1 MTLINKWILHLGAKI
16 LIIGSNALPL
26 NKLPH
31 PFSKTAVFCPTSP
44 LTLTV
49 FVCLFPL
56 GIQVNRDNSPYQ
68 GCGEPGPLSMTHGRF
83 HQKKKETEVKQ
94 FTFLSCSLSYTNSVI
109 AYTQQLEVAYQ
120 VTALLHTCTCTLKFI
135 LTQSFRVTQIR
146 QRKSFFARHAS
157 TVEYGRSCRQLVVLS
172 ATGHNWGHLGLV
184 VWNVI
189 YVLDRFL
196 FSIYRMNLIV

>member
-1 MTLINKWILHLGAKI
+1 MEFKD
-16 LIIGSNALPL
+16 
-26 NKLPH
+26 
-31 PFSKTAVFCPTSP
+31 FSRTSP
-44 LTLTV
+44 KIQGLFRTVRTL
-49 FVCLFPL
+49 FKH
-56 GIQVNRDNSPYQ
+56 DSW
-68 GCGEPGPLSMTHGRF
+68 PLSLEAKGNSS
-83 HQKKKETEVKQ
+83 KQ
-94 FTFLSCSLSYTNSVI
+94 FTSLSCSISYANSVKF
-109 AYTQQLEVAYQ
+109 AYTQQLDVIYQ
-120 VTALLHTCTCTLKFI
+120 VTALLHKCTCTLKFI